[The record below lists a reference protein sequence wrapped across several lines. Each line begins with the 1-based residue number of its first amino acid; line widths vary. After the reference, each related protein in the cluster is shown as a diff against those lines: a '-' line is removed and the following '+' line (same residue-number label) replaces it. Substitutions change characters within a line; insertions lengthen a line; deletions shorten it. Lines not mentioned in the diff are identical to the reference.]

1 MARFDLYVSDNIDAT
16 LVDISRRYRISK
28 EEAIRRAFALLSVA
42 DDALRD
48 GRSMGI
54 VRTDAQAGLQAV
66 CEVRVL

>member
-1 MARFDLYVSDNIDAT
+1 MARFDLYVSDNIDAA
-16 LVDISRRYRISK
+16 LVDIALRYRISK

-54 VRTDAQAGLQAV
+54 VKADAHTGLQAV

>member
-1 MARFDLYVSDNIDAT
+1 MARFDLYVSDNIDAA
-16 LVDISRRYRISK
+16 LVDIALRYRISK

-54 VRTDAQAGLQAV
+54 VNADAHTGLRAV

>member
-1 MARFDLYVSDNIDAT
+1 MARFDLYVSDNIDAA
-16 LVDISRRYRISK
+16 LVDIALRYRISK

-54 VRTDAQAGLQAV
+54 VKADAQTGLQAV